1 MLQVLDPAAVRR
13 WSRLAA
19 ETLGRGREEIDALN
33 VFPVPDG
40 DTGTNL
46 HLTMLSAAEALDGL
60 PGDADAARTWQTL
73 AQGALLGARGNSG
86 VIVSQALRGLAE
98 VLGKARGDGPDLGR
112 GLVRAAELARAAV
125 SRPVEGT
132 ILSVLTA
139 VAAAVRGEQDTTGHP
154 DPASTAR
161 NDPAPATPDDRGSA
175 APSDPAPDTGSGPA
189 PARRDDPVPDTGSGP
204 APAARNDLASVARS
218 AAREARAALRRTPD
232 QLDVLARNGVVD
244 AGAAGLALILESLAA
259 VVTDSYTGRVD
270 VPAPV
275 RRPAGEAARH
285 DPGDTGE
292 GAGVPGYEV
301 MYLLDAGE
309 AEVAALREELDALG
323 DSLVV
328 VGGDGL
334 WNVHVHVDD
343 AGAAIE
349 AAVRRGR
356 PHRIMV
362 TYLSGHGRTHP
373 ATRGRGVVAVAA
385 GPGLAAVFEDAGA
398 VVVRREPGSTPSLA
412 AVLAAIRKAGSQV
425 VVLPND
431 SGVREVA
438 MAAAEI
444 AREEGLTVGVIPTRA
459 SVQGLSALAVH
470 DPLRRFD
477 DDVVAMTEAAA
488 HTRHGHVWEADREV
502 MTSAGLVV
510 PGDVLGVVDGEAAVI
525 GADLAGTALEV
536 VRRLVSS
543 GSELVTLLEGAGA
556 CGEPARAV
564 EEYLATAR
572 PDVEVVR
579 YEGGQGGYPLL
590 IGVE

>member
-1 MLQVLDPAAVRR
+1 MLQVLDPLAVRR

-19 ETLGRGREEIDALN
+19 ETLGRAREEIDALN

-60 PGDADAARTWQTL
+60 PADAGAEATWRAL

-98 VLGKARGDGPDLGR
+98 VLREAEGRGADLGR

-132 ILSVLTA
+132 ILSVLAA
-139 VAAAVRGEQDTTGHP
+139 VAAAVRDGRE
-154 DPASTAR
+154 
-161 NDPAPATPDDRGSA
+161 
-175 APSDPAPDTGSGPA
+175 
-189 PARRDDPVPDTGSGP
+189 
-204 APAARNDLASVARS
+204 DLASVARR
-218 AAREARAALRRTPD
+218 AAGEARSALRRTTG
-232 QLDVLARNGVVD
+232 QLDVLARGGVVD
-244 AGAAGLALILESLAA
+244 AGGAGLTIILESLAA

-270 VPAPV
+270 IPAPAHRVVPEVPAE
-275 RRPAGEAARH
+275 AG
-285 DPGDTGE
+285 PSGE
-292 GAGVPGYEV
+292 GPGYEV
-301 MYLLDAGE
+301 MYLLDAGAE
-309 AEVAALREELDALG
+309 EVAALRGELDALG
-323 DSLVV
+323 DSLVI

-349 AAVRRGR
+349 AAVRLGR
-356 PHRIMV
+356 PHRIRV
-362 TYLSGHGRTHP
+362 TYLVGSGRTHP
-373 ATRGRGVVAVAA
+373 VARGRGVVAVAA
-385 GPGLAAVFEDAGA
+385 GPALAAVFEEAGA
-398 VVVRREPGSTPSLA
+398 VVVRREPGSSPPLA
-412 AVLAAIRKAGSQV
+412 AVLAAVREAGSEV

-431 SGVREVA
+431 SDTREVA
-438 MAAAEI
+438 AAAAEI
-444 AREEGLTVGVIPTRA
+444 AREQGLVVGVIPTRA

-488 HTRHGHVWEADREV
+488 HTRHGHVWVADREV
-502 MTSAGLVV
+502 MTSAGLTA
-510 PGDVLGVVDGEAAVI
+510 PGDVLGVVDGDAALI
-525 GADLAGTALEV
+525 GADLTATALEV
-536 VRRLVSS
+536 VRRMVSS
-543 GSELVTLLEGAGA
+543 SSELVTLLEGAGA
-556 CGEPARAV
+556 PEGLAGAVQDHLAR
-564 EEYLATAR
+564 TR
-572 PDVEVVR
+572 PDIEVVR

>member
-1 MLQVLDPAAVRR
+1 MLQVLDPPAVRR

-60 PGDADAARTWQTL
+60 PGDADAARTWQAL

-139 VAAAVRGEQDTTGHP
+139 VAAAVRGEPATEAGHP
-154 DPASTAR
+154 GPAARNAPASVACG
-161 NDPAPATPDDRGSA
+161 DPAPVMG
-175 APSDPAPDTGSGPA
+175 
-189 PARRDDPVPDTGSGP
+189 
-204 APAARNDLASVARS
+204 NDLASVARS

-275 RRPAGEAARH
+275 RPSGEAARR
-285 DPGDTGE
+285 DTGD
-292 GAGVPGYEV
+292 AGESAGGPGYEV
-301 MYLLDAGE
+301 MYLLDATE

-334 WNVHVHVDD
+334 WNVHVHTDD

-362 TYLSGHGRTHP
+362 TYLAGHGRTHP

-385 GPGLAAVFEDAGA
+385 GPGLAAVFEEAGA
-398 VVVRREPGSTPSLA
+398 VVVRREPGSTPPLA
-412 AVLAAIRKAGSQV
+412 AVLAAIRKAGAQV

-438 MAAAEI
+438 VAAAEI

-488 HTRHGHVWEADREV
+488 HTRHGHVWAADREV

-536 VRRLVSS
+536 ARRLVSS
-543 GSELVTLLEGAGA
+543 GSELVTLLEGAGTS
-556 CGEPARAV
+556 GGPARAV
-564 EEYLATAR
+564 QEYLATTR